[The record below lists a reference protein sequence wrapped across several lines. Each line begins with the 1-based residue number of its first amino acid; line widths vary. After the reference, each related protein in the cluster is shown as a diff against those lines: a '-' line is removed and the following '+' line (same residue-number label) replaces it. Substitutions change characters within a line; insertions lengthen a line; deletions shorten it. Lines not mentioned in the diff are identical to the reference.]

1 MSTGREIILRDP
13 ARIRSAGRAV
23 AVTQRD
29 IVFVEAERLFP
40 PNRSTV
46 DASLAAS
53 LVGVQSRPCS
63 GGIIRSVRWRRRAA
77 SARWWPG
84 SRAQDEA
91 SSRRCRNSFSGRQLK
106 KAPWSD
112 ISARPLASLCVGAP
126 CARRGRHEIQER
138 IGGRSPVE
146 AERSVQ

>member
-1 MSTGREIILRDP
+1 MRRSLRRWSEFRV
-13 ARIRSAGRAV
+13 ARVRVVSSALS
-23 AVTQRD
+23 D
-29 IVFVEAERLFP
+29 
-40 PNRSTV
+40 
-46 DASLAAS
+46 
-53 LVGVQSRPCS
+53 
-63 GGIIRSVRWRRRAA
+63 GGAGPRW
-77 SARWWPG
+77 
-84 SRAQDEA
+84 QDGGLGHVPETRT

-126 CARRGRHEIQER
+126 CARRGRHEIQEQ